1 MKSVQA
7 ERDELLLYA
16 LRHPPPNVSLKLPD
30 GCASL
35 EHVDLTSCPS
45 PTTLYAEAE
54 RAAQHA
60 KGKKVPK
67 FELDLT
73 KCFTVIGSS
82 SGGVQRAKNAAPTSR
97 SKHSRSPP
105 ELPAKKEA
113 KPDLPNANR
122 GSYSTIDGSS
132 SSPHV
137 AAKNDS
143 SHSPDKRGDSG
154 SPKLAASE
162 QSPPR
167 PVQPPPGASNS
178 AAQEGNKGLLGFLI
192 GALKGLGSVEGAA
205 AVPDSGRR
213 LSGSSASTTNDSR
226 ASAASKRQGTRPASA
241 TGSSTGKILSSVWN
255 PLSSSIQGVRQ
266 TSPVTSLPGAAKEE
280 LNVSDV
286 ARLMEQ
292 MQIPLCGTTP
302 GTISSNIATQF
313 GTVFDA
319 AAQQRKMNEEAT
331 AAAFSFPRPPHIQ
344 LCEVLDSAPLAPF
357 LDILPI
363 FAYESLLLATGVL
376 LTQKRDMY
384 AQELGNVYR
393 RVFNITEEQHTRSLA
408 NVTPPAL
415 RRALDDGDAVAK
427 EERRRYLSELR
438 PNASTLRLLCE
449 NSNDDD
455 FVSRAE
461 QLQSVIERYPDLPGD
476 TQVPFAIRAMVFA
489 ACLIPL
495 YHRDLSTLSPIYSAK
510 DVESCLAALREYL
523 SILPQTE
530 HFCHL
535 HAQLLASDKGGSVE
549 AQAVFLKDLA
559 RSISHYGISGI
570 ANAQL
575 TPAVKYAYYVMQ
587 ETFCLAAVPM
597 PWLDSSF
604 SDDMQRSATAAFIEA
619 CLALPPCMLSAMV
632 LVDDMPVLPP
642 TSSSEDILLALMEVF
657 VNSGVFRSYAELVDD
672 NTNVQHL
679 SAATLF
685 QMAGNS
691 LDTKQK
697 AYCQMLTRSFPL
709 APMLIVP
716 GRLRIGAYILLTRH
730 WGGLYPGA
738 TQNVPKDHKASL
750 DAFLDYL
757 LDGCDGERRTSE
769 SKTLCVLL
777 KRATQRYLAPLDT
790 LAQYDEAAHVKF
802 AKQLMEE
809 ISLPWADTVE
819 CASAPLGDVMRY
831 VQAVFGAPR
840 PPPLGGD
847 PAAQQ
852 YARMC
857 SWLDIVTALIEK
869 CLEGFPTVAAAAP
882 SDKMPALA
890 AESECVGIACAKLCR
905 YPALLPRGVH
915 RLQTLVRVREGFE
928 ECLMRS
934 RQQYDLVRRVTG
946 APPVPTDEITEKIWR
961 NLYSAVLKLCNSLS
975 IYILTQY
982 SVKDLMSKFMQL
994 DANQYKLM
1002 KCSAAKLEDLPM
1014 PRLYP
1019 DVTMQ
1024 RILDEVRCVLDRVRE
1039 TINFE
1044 PAVRQLRYRLGHYFT
1059 ACLFAVYVDGAEV
1072 FLSPADAP
1080 LILADLDIVRAF
1092 FFEPSADKQ
1101 RTPPTGR
1108 DHCNTFQGAAQAL
1121 RVSSAELLEKLYS
1134 VVQYVMSKPSSELV
1148 TGGAGV
1154 PPLHTLPE
1162 CSDNS
1167 PWCQYVV
1174 RRVLEHRKDFK
1185 SSMWESYKARVR
1197 AK

>member
-1 MKSVQA
+1 MKNVQA

-30 GCASL
+30 GCPSL
-35 EHVDLTSCPS
+35 EHVDPTNCPT

-97 SKHSRSPP
+97 SKHSSSLS
-105 ELPAKKEA
+105 ELPASNEG
-113 KPDLPNANR
+113 KPHLPNAHR
-122 GSYSTIDGSS
+122 GSYSTIHGSG
-132 SSPHV
+132 SSPHA

-143 SHSPDKRGDSG
+143 SRSPDKRGDSG
-154 SPKLAASE
+154 APKLVASE

-167 PVQPPPGASNS
+167 PVQPPSGANSS
-178 AAQEGNKGLLGFLI
+178 AAQEGSKGLLGFLI
-192 GALKGLGSVEGAA
+192 GALKGLGRVEGTAA
-205 AVPDSGRR
+205 APDSGRR
-213 LSGSSASTTNDSR
+213 SSSSSALAMSDSR
-226 ASAASKRQGTRPASA
+226 GSTASKRQGMRPASA
-241 TGSSTGKILSSVWN
+241 TGSSTGRILLSAWN
-255 PLSSSIQGVRQ
+255 PLSSSIQGARQ
-266 TSPVTSLPGAAKEE
+266 TSPATKLPGAAKEE
-280 LNVSDV
+280 PNVSDV
-286 ARLMEQ
+286 ARRMEQ

-302 GTISSNIATQF
+302 GTISSNIAAQF
-313 GTVFDA
+313 GPVFDA
-319 AAQQRKMNEEAT
+319 VAQQRKMNEEAT
-331 AAAFSFPRPPHIQ
+331 AAALTFPRPPHIQ

-363 FAYESLLLATGVL
+363 LAYESLLLATGVL
-376 LTQKRDMY
+376 LTQKRDKY

-415 RRALDDGDAVAK
+415 WRVLDDGAAVAK

-438 PNASTLRLLCE
+438 PNASTLRLLCD
-449 NSNDDD
+449 NTNDDD

-495 YHRDLSTLSPIYSAK
+495 YHRDLSTLSPIYSAR

-535 HAQLLASDKGGSVE
+535 HAQLLANDKGGSVE

-559 RSISHYGISGI
+559 RSISHYGVSGI
-570 ANAQL
+570 VNAPL

-604 SDDMQRSATAAFIEA
+604 SDDMQRSATAAFIET

-632 LVDDMPVLPP
+632 LVEDMPVLPP

-679 SAATLF
+679 SAAALF
-685 QMAGNS
+685 QMVGNS

-738 TQNVPKDHKASL
+738 SQNVPKDHKVSL

-757 LDGCDGERRTSE
+757 LDGCDGNRRASE

-777 KRATQRYLAPLDT
+777 TRATQRYLAPLDT

-819 CASAPLGDVMRY
+819 CASTPLGDVMRY

-857 SWLDIVTALIEK
+857 SWFDTVTALIEK
-869 CLEGFPTVAAAAP
+869 CLEGFPTVPAAAP

-890 AESECVGIACAKLCR
+890 AESKCVGMACAKLR
-905 YPALLPRGVH
+905 KYPALLPSGVH
-915 RLQTLVRVREGFE
+915 RLHTLVRVQGGFE

-946 APPVPTDEITEKIWR
+946 APSVPTDEVTEKIWR
-961 NLYSAVLKLCNSLS
+961 NLYSALLKLCNGLS

-982 SVKDLMSKFMQL
+982 SVKDLMSKFMQV
-994 DANQYKLM
+994 DAKQYKSM
-1002 KCSAAKLEDLPM
+1002 KRSAAKLEDLPM

-1019 DVTMQ
+1019 AVTMQ

-1039 TINFE
+1039 TIDFE

-1080 LILADLDIVRAF
+1080 LILADLDTVRAF
-1092 FFEPSADKQ
+1092 FFEPNADTQ
-1101 RTPPTGR
+1101 GPPPTGG
-1108 DHCNTFQGAAQAL
+1108 DHCDAFQTVAQAL
-1121 RVSSAELLEKLYS
+1121 RAPSAELLEKLYS

-1185 SSMWESYKARVR
+1185 SSMWESYKARVLV
-1197 AK
+1197 K